1 VIVVTA
7 AGGQTG
13 TAVIRALRDRG
24 QAARAVVSSCAPRP
38 GLSALGAEVATAGLS
53 DPAAVQPLLEDAEAL
68 YLIWPNF
75 VPGEADGARA
85 LFAAARRAGVRR
97 VVYHSVLRPQARAM
111 PHHAAKDAAEEA
123 LDTSGLAWR
132 VLQPCAYTDNLDDQ
146 LPAVTETGRFRSPW
160 GLRQAQSLVDLRDVA
175 EAAAVLLTEDGL
187 DGGTFEAVGPE
198 PLTAPAIAAEL
209 GGWLGREVSA
219 VDVVPEGPVPDA
231 DRYAERCRRLM
242 FDHYREHGFTG
253 SPRVL
258 EALLGRPAR
267 TLAEHL
273 ADLGAQPGAGPGAGH
288 GAGHRAAP
296 PVADADGLGQLP

>member
-13 TAVIRALRDRG
+13 AAVVGALRRRG
-24 QAARAVVSSCAPRP
+24 SPVRAVVSSARPRP
-38 GLSALGAEVATAGLS
+38 DLDVLGAEVV
-53 DPAAVQPLLEDAEAL
+53 AADLGRPEDLRQFLQDAEAL

-75 VPGEADGARA
+75 VPGEAEGAGA
-85 LFAAARRAGVRR
+85 LFAAARRAGVPR
-97 VVYHSVLRPQARAM
+97 VVYHSVLRPHARVM

-132 VLQPCAYTDNLDDQ
+132 VLQPCAYADNLDPQ
-146 LPAVTETGRFRSPW
+146 LPSVAATGLFRSPW
-160 GLRQAQSLVDLRDVA
+160 GLRRAQSLVDLRDVA

-187 DGGTFEAVGPE
+187 DGGTFEAAGPE
-198 PLTAPAIAAEL
+198 PLTAPAIAAL
-209 GGWLGREVSA
+209 LAARLGREVTA
-219 VDVVPEGPVPDA
+219 VDVRPEGPVPPA
-231 DRYAERCRRLM
+231 SRYAERCRRLM

-267 TLAEHL
+267 TLADHL
-273 ADLGAQPGAGPGAGH
+273 ADHLARLPAPSPVPGPDTG
-288 GAGHRAAP
+288 
-296 PVADADGLGQLP
+296 GQLP